1 MDELLN
7 ILEQK
12 NKTKLTVT
20 ERQLI
25 LDNFCKSVQVQ
36 KKNDW
41 WSIKLAKNELQAMF
55 DLFELY
61 NQLRKSFVDT
71 ISSYVTGSTQ
81 YTSENVIQ
89 NILYFEQR
97 EIALQN
103 NLNTIQQNSNSKIQ
117 SLEVE
122 NANLKQKLA
131 ELNLAQDA
139 QRSAAKIKEL
149 QGQINALQNEVKQK
163 QLSLEVLQREM
174 QWKTK

>member
-1 MDELLN
+1 MEELLN
-7 ILEQK
+7 LLEQK

-71 ISSYVTGSTQ
+71 ISSYVTSSQ
-81 YTSENVIQ
+81 YSAENVIQ

-103 NLNTIQQNSNSKIQ
+103 NLSTLQQQSNAKI
-117 SLEVE
+117 SALEVE

-139 QRSAAKIKEL
+139 QRSAQKMKEL